1 MSNKKLIKSD
11 QRSTKDIL
19 FMMSEFLD
27 NIICSVENKH
37 FIFHDNISCLSSATT
52 FSNNIC

>member
-37 FIFHDNISCLSSATT
+37 FIFHDNISCLSSTTT